1 MATVLTHPDGTAAA
15 PAKKKLVRRSDRDY
29 SQRLRL
35 VSQLS
40 FLLLNVWI
48 GVQFFFWVRFYESG
62 GGANATSRPAGVEGW
77 LPIAGLMNLK
87 YLLVTG
93 SMPAI
98 HPASL
103 VLLASFLAIS
113 LLLRK
118 AFCSWLCPVGTVS
131 EYLWKLG
138 RKILKR
144 NFQLPRWADLGLR
157 SLKYLLLGFFGWAVV
172 NMSAVDIDAFQRSTY
187 GLIVD
192 VRMLNFFRFLGT
204 TAAVVIGIL
213 MILSLFV
220 QNLWC
225 RYLCPYGALLGMVLL
240 GSPAKI
246 KRYADPCIDCGKCA
260 KACPSALAVDKLVTI
275 RSVECTGCLECV
287 AVCPAKD
294 ALQFELPRKTR
305 VPAWAVAATIAIIF
319 FGGVAAAKL
328 TNHWDTRVPDYVL
341 YQLVPAANE
350 QSHP

>member
-1 MATVLTHPDGTAAA
+1 
-15 PAKKKLVRRSDRDY
+15 
-29 SQRLRL
+29 
-35 VSQLS
+35 
-40 FLLLNVWI
+40 
-48 GVQFFFWVRFYESG
+48 
-62 GGANATSRPAGVEGW
+62 
-77 LPIAGLMNLK
+77 
-87 YLLVTG
+87 
-93 SMPAI
+93 
-98 HPASL
+98 
-103 VLLASFLAIS
+103 SFLAIS

-138 RKILKR
+138 QRTFKR
-144 NFQLPRWADLGLR
+144 SFHLPRWADLGLR
-157 SLKYLLLGFFGWAVV
+157 SLKYLFLGFFAWAVV
-172 NMSAVDIDAFQRSTY
+172 NMSASDIDAFQRSPY

-204 TAAVVIGIL
+204 TAAVVVGVL
-213 MILSLFV
+213 ALLSIFV

-225 RYLCPYGALLGMVLL
+225 RYLCPYGALLGMVSL
-240 GSPAKI
+240 GSPTKI

-294 ALQFELPRKTR
+294 ALQFALPQKTR
-305 VPAWAVAATIAIIF
+305 LPSWAVAATIAIIF

-328 TNHWDTRVPDYVL
+328 TSHWDTRIPDDVP